1 MQFLSGFAVFS
12 PALLDLLYYMRLKY
26 ECRHHA
32 VPTGFYSTYEELKH
46 DFASFYIQNFV
57 CFYSTYEELKR
68 HRVQPP
74 FTMLTSFYSTYE
86 ELKPDTICSI

>member
-32 VPTGFYSTYEELKH
+32 VPTGFYSTYEELKR
-46 DFASFYIQNFV
+46 DGVDDQEEIIQG
-57 CFYSTYEELKR
+57 FYSTYEELKLR
-68 HRVQPP
+68 LQHLDYNIQ
-74 FTMLTSFYSTYE
+74 
-86 ELKPDTICSI
+86 ELFLQYL

>member
-32 VPTGFYSTYEELKH
+32 VPTGFYSTYEELKP
-46 DFASFYIQNFV
+46 DNVRKIEKTIV
-57 CFYSTYEELKR
+57 GFYSTYEELKR
-68 HRVQPP
+68 
-74 FTMLTSFYSTYE
+74 TTKNY
-86 ELKPDTICSI
+86 I